1 MMSKSWNERGRPTE
15 FEEIVGQKNFTDD
28 AKNWQSNDS
37 YPEALLFVGQSGVGK
52 TTAARV
58 IAKQML
64 GKAIDC
70 DFYECNAS
78 DERGIDFIRVF
89 LKTAA
94 QTSPYMADRKV
105 ILLDEADGLTPAAQD
120 ALRQIVEN
128 STSNCLFIFTAN
140 DESKIRPAIKS
151 RCVIYKFKAVD
162 SEEGAKH
169 LTNVCE
175 KMGVPE
181 RVLSEWGEYF
191 PRLVTYMGGDLRA
204 CVSILESLHMHDL
217 YALKDRVSDF
227 SGTSQAALSA
237 VTCEWMD
244 MRVQFHK
251 ALSHGRDRFFV
262 MRSFYQNLSS
272 LFDMDED
279 DKVWTVLDVY
289 GDMMTKIYEWP
300 DSDQAFLDYFVA
312 KLRKE
317 MKQNE

>member
-1 MMSKSWNERGRPTE
+1 MKQSWNTRGRPKT
-15 FEEIVGQKNFTDD
+15 FDEIVGQVKFTDD
-28 AKNWQSNDS
+28 AKIWQENDS

-58 IAKQML
+58 IAIQML
-64 GKAIDC
+64 GKAIEC

-78 DERGIDFIRVF
+78 DERGIEFIRVF

-94 QTSPYMADRKV
+94 LTAPYIADRKV

-140 DESKIRPAIKS
+140 DLSKIRPAIKS
-151 RCVIYKFKAVD
+151 RCVVYTFKAVD
-162 SEEGAKH
+162 SVEGAKH
-169 LTNVCE
+169 LSNVCK

-181 RVLSEWGEYF
+181 RVLDAWEEYF
-191 PRLVTYMGGDLRA
+191 PRLVTYMGGDLRS
-204 CVSILESLHMHDL
+204 CVSILESLNKDIH
-217 YALKDRVSDF
+217 ALKDKVSDF

-237 VTCEWMD
+237 VTNEWMD
-244 MRVQFHK
+244 MRIQFHK
-251 ALSHGRDRFFV
+251 ALSNGRDRFFV

-279 DKVWTVLDVY
+279 DKVWMVLDIY

-300 DSDQAFLDYFVA
+300 DSDYAFLDYFVA
-312 KLRKE
+312 KLRREVK
-317 MKQNE
+317 